1 MFAKVTDFCKH
12 LIKARRGGNPYRG
25 YLSILPY
32 STHGEMAG
40 IPSSLIKR
48 MRETMFE
55 ERAFLSRLHLNILDQ
70 KVWMKAV
77 YDPLAGS
84 LTYGYLPKF
93 ALA

>member
-1 MFAKVTDFCKH
+1 MSRLYGYAVYHNYQKRFC
-12 LIKARRGGNPYRG
+12 IKNPG
-25 YLSILPY
+25 LPY

-40 IPSSLIKR
+40 ITRSLIKR
-48 MRETMFE
+48 MRETMFQ

-70 KVWMKAV
+70 KVWMKAI
-77 YDPLAGS
+77 YDSLAGS

>member
-1 MFAKVTDFCKH
+1 MSRLYGYAVYHNYQKKFR
-12 LIKARRGGNPYRG
+12 IKDPVRVC
-25 YLSILPY
+25 

-40 IPSSLIKR
+40 IPSFLIEG
-48 MRETMFE
+48 MREKMFQ
-55 ERAFLSRLHLNILDQ
+55 ERAFLSRLHLKAIDQ

-84 LTYGYLPKF
+84 ITYGYLPKF

>member
-1 MFAKVTDFCKH
+1 M
-12 LIKARRGGNPYRG
+12 
-25 YLSILPY
+25 LPY

-40 IPSSLIKR
+40 IPRSLIKR